1 MSLVTTLA
9 RAEAMATQSAQPIAA
24 FRHRHLSERPLVL
37 IPLMMAG
44 EAAAPLGV
52 MVGTSKRDGGRIL
65 TVPQPRNRD
74 QRFGFA
80 AELGRVVMEYIDS
93 FRNERVEPAEGADA
107 DGEEAPGRFSNA
119 PQILVPNRGGVMAV
133 RHLGRM
139 TRFRRVDG
147 SSPVDAIVPETGFWF
162 TVLAERAEYAGSS
175 MLLAMTDLLSEL
187 WATGQS
193 SLEDQNLAS
202 LIGWI
207 DPPAGMTGLQAALEG
222 EDPVIWPP
230 AGPATDPEF
239 DNKVLG
245 PAIEAFDAA
254 VDEGARAK
262 AEARLKAVITTQL
275 QPTWNMM
282 WQGLALA
289 RAVPEAPRAQSRW
302 DRDCYVFTA
311 RSDYLAEGGRPQP
324 KRDFPVSAARRLSE
338 LEAAQTFFDRERALD
353 DPFALADLRCT
364 GEAFGGTV
372 VEVEAD
378 REVVSAKN
386 RRTLR
391 PRFTVETADPL
402 KIPAGTKLI
411 SPDFPAG
418 HRTVLVETHVDA
430 DGTTVVVEITGG
442 MGTPNKPIAD
452 AVPELGRE
460 LTFLPDAGFQRRPS
474 FPAPEETPW
483 THGGPPS
490 DAGPSDLEDADEQWG
505 SQ

>member
-1 MSLVTTLA
+1 MSLVSTLA
-9 RAEAMATQSAQPIAA
+9 RAEALVTQSAQPIAA
-24 FRHRHLSERPLVL
+24 FRHRHLSERPLVV

-52 MVGTSKRDGGRIL
+52 MVGTSKYHGGQIL

-80 AELGRVVMEYIDS
+80 ADLGRIVMDYIDS
-93 FRNERVEPAEGADA
+93 FRGERVDA
-107 DGEEAPGRFSNA
+107 GDGEDEAVGRYGDA
-119 PQILVPNRGGVMAV
+119 PQILVPNRGGVTAI

-139 TRFRRVDG
+139 TRFRQVAG
-147 SSPVDAIVPETGFWF
+147 PSPVDPVVPETGFWF

-175 MLLAMTDLLSEL
+175 MLIAMTDLLSEL

-239 DNKVLG
+239 DNKVLA
-245 PAIEAFDAA
+245 PAIAAFDAA
-254 VDEGARAK
+254 DTSGDAGARVR
-262 AEARLKAVITTQL
+262 AEARLKAVIATQL

-282 WQGLALA
+282 WQGVGLA
-289 RAVPEAPRAQSRW
+289 RAVPEAPRAQRRW
-302 DRDCYVFTA
+302 ERDCAVFTA

-338 LEAAQTFFDRERALD
+338 LEAAQAFFDRERALD

-364 GEAFGGTV
+364 GEAFGGV
-372 VEVEAD
+372 VLAVEAD
-378 REVVSAKN
+378 RAVVSAKN

-391 PRFTVETADPL
+391 PQFTVATSDPL
-402 KIPAGTKLI
+402 KIPIGAKLI
-411 SPDFPAG
+411 SPDFPVG
-418 HRTVLVETHVDA
+418 HRTQLVGTHTDPDGTTIVLVEV
-430 DGTTVVVEITGG
+430 TGG
-442 MGTPNKPIAD
+442 MGTPNKPVVG
-452 AVPELGRE
+452 AVPEVGQE
-460 LTFLPDAGFQRRPS
+460 VTFLPDSGFQRRPA
-474 FPAPEETPW
+474 FPAPEDTPW
-483 THGGPPS
+483 THGGPPAVTGQA
-490 DAGPSDLEDADEQWG
+490 DTEDADEQWG
-505 SQ
+505 SP